1 MNWPIHHL
9 VIRFD
14 GAFRHSEKEANKVS
28 KGFKE
33 GFNVI
38 VEVDMT
44 DKHSWLDYSLEILNE
59 INLLMNH
66 LREYHYLKDTN

>member
-1 MNWPIHHL
+1 MGVL
-9 VIRFD
+9 VILKR
-14 GAFRHSEKEANKVS
+14 RSKVS

-38 VEVDMT
+38 IKVNMT
-44 DKHSWLDYSLEILNE
+44 DKLSLLDYSLELLNE

-66 LREYHYLKDTN
+66 LREYYYLKDPN